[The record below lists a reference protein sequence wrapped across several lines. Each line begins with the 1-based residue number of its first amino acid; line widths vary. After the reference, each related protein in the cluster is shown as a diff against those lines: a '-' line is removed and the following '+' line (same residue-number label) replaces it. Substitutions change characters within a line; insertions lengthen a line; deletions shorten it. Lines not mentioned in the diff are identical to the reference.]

1 MRFATTVGL
10 LVGQAIS
17 TAATG
22 ILLPL
27 SVYPSQESGDG
38 ALNWNPV
45 FDAISSNTD
54 IPWLVVVDPLNGP
67 GASGKPG
74 NDDVNY
80 IDGTSKLNSYSN
92 VKTICYVR
100 TNYGQAPLDELKA
113 NITSWSNW
121 ATYAAADVG
130 VDGIFFDESSAD
142 FDYLNEAITFARNA
156 FSNSIMAICNFGS
169 RAEAEYYSICDVVI
183 AFESCLNC
191 ADGPPYESQKTLSN
205 NIPSGYGSKAA
216 VILNRFTGTSADGKD
231 ANRGLINEYVK
242 TIKES
247 GLGWYYF
254 TSADYNTIDAGPA
267 AVGANADALTA

>member
-1 MRFATTVGL
+1 MRFSTI
-10 LVGQAIS
+10 AIS

-27 SVYPSQESGDG
+27 YVYPSQESGDG
-38 ALNWNPV
+38 AINWNPV
-45 FDAISSNTD
+45 LDAISSNTN

-74 NDDVNY
+74 NGDANY

-92 VKTICYVR
+92 VKTIGYVR
-100 TNYGQAPLDELKA
+100 TDYGQAPLDELKA
-113 NITSWSNW
+113 NITTWSNW
-121 ATYAAADVG
+121 GAYAAANVG
-130 VDGIFFDESSAD
+130 VDGIFFDESTAD
-142 FDYLNEAITFARNA
+142 FDYLNEAITFARNV
-156 FSNSIMAICNFGS
+156 FSNSIITICNFGS

-205 NIPSGYGSKAA
+205 NIPSGYESKAA
-216 VILNRFTGTSADGKD
+216 VILNQFTGTSADGKEAD
-231 ANRGLINEYVK
+231 RGLVTEYVK
-242 TIKES
+242 TMKEG

-254 TSADYNTIDAGPA
+254 TSANYNTIDAEPA
-267 AVGANADALTA
+267 TVGANANALSA

>member
-1 MRFATTVGL
+1 MCFAITVGL

-27 SVYPSQESGDG
+27 YVYPSQESGDG
-38 ALNWNPV
+38 ALNWSPV

-92 VKTICYVR
+92 VKTIGYVR

-121 ATYAAADVG
+121 GTYAAADVG

-156 FSNSIMAICNFGS
+156 FSNSITTICNFGC

-191 ADGPPYESQKTLSN
+191 ADGPPYESQKILSN
-205 NIPSGYGSKAA
+205 NIPSGYESKAA
-216 VILNRFTGTSADGKD
+216 VILNMFTGTSVDGKEAD
-231 ANRGLINEYVK
+231 RGLMNEYVE
-242 TIKES
+242 TMKET
-247 GLGWYYF
+247 GLGWSYF
-254 TSADYNTIDAGPA
+254 TSADYDTIDAGPA
-267 AVGANADALTA
+267 TVGANADALVA